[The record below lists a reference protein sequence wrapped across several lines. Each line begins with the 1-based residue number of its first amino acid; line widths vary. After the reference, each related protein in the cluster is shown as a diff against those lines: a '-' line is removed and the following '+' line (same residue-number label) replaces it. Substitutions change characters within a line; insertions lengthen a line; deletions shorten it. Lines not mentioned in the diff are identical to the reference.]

1 METVKDRGDEKLYSK
16 LDSAYATEDEET
28 EVDIFKLIFVLS
40 LSYDKTSLLAFVFA
54 LIFLIS
60 N

>member
-1 METVKDRGDEKLYSK
+1 MNSMEEHGDEEFYDK

-28 EVDIFKLIFVLS
+28 EVC
-40 LSYDKTSLLAFVFA
+40 
-54 LIFLIS
+54 